1 MKKNLKAKAMAI
13 LVIVVPTFSACA
25 YGQLTGVSHPEEI
38 SITTNSEGISQPVV
52 YQPTPAALKVRQ
64 PVETVRVATK
74 PVLNASTEAA
84 AASPADAAAIARASD
99 EVKPLIKK
107 NADSDIVT
115 RVVGASNQLPVGT
128 LLKVRIGQELS
139 TRETKP
145 GAIFTAELT
154 EPVLRDGR
162 VLVPAG
168 SILSGRVTD
177 VHGGRRISGSASIHL
192 QPVSVTLP
200 DGTRYSVRAQVIDTQ
215 LFKTTRVDEE
225 GTIVRRDYA
234 MKTLSAMTI
243 STGSGAAAGAVFG
256 GWPGALLGAGVG
268 AGVSTAVWLKQDR
281 QTEVPANTE
290 ITFALSSPMTVGAE

>member
-1 MKKNLKAKAMAI
+1 MKKNLKAAAMIAI
-13 LVIVVPTFSACA
+13 AVPTFSACA
-25 YGQLTGVSHPEEI
+25 YGQLTGVSRPEEI
-38 SITTNSEGISQPVV
+38 SVTTSADGVSQPIV
-52 YQPTPAALKVRQ
+52 YQPTPATLKVRG
-64 PVETVRVATK
+64 PVEAVPAAGK
-74 PVLNASTEAA
+74 PVLC
-84 AASPADAAAIARASD
+84 ASPAGTAGSVADAAAIALASD
-99 EVKPLIKK
+99 AVKPLINKD
-107 NADSDIVT
+107 ADSDIVT
-115 RVVGASNQLPVGT
+115 RVGGASNQLPVGT
-128 LLKVRIGQELS
+128 LLKARIAQQLN

-145 GAIFTAELT
+145 GATFTAELT

-200 DGTRYSVRAQVIDTQ
+200 DGTRYAVRAQVVDTQ

-234 MKTLSAMTI
+234 LKTLSAMTLT
-243 STGSGAAAGAVFG
+243 TGSGAAAGAMVA
-256 GWPGALLGAGVG
+256 GWPGALVGAGVG

-281 QTEVPANTE
+281 QTEVPANTA
-290 ITFALSSPMTVGAE
+290 ITFALSSPMTVGAQ